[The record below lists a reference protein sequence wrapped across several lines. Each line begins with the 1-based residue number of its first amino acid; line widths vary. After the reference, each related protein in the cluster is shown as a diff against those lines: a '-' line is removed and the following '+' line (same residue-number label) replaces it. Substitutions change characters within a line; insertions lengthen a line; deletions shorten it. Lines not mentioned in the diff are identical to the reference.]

1 MSKGNKEEQK
11 WLLGESLNQ
20 YDRSLKEELGKVEK
34 RNREQNHK
42 ISALIN
48 AFDDDYI
55 KKEEEN
61 TNISLDYSK
70 EGIVIVD
77 DIKGNTLVNNVKD
90 SNKELVLNGDIDT
103 QGVNVT
109 LEDTVDN
116 GKVDVV
122 LEGNTEVNLS
132 KTKDPI
138 MITHK
143 FDDINSN
150 NGKLQTTVNGV
161 TTVNDSPGKV
171 DVKDITGDTLVNHV
185 SNGSEELILNGDID
199 TSGYSNVTLT
209 EGIDGGKVDVSL
221 EGNTMV
227 NVCDQEEPVAITK
240 SYTVETGNHVALQG
254 EYDGKCRPNIYGNTL
269 VNLCTVENSNVNGTF
284 KRQLIY
290 PVSGT
295 ITIICYNIKNFKIG
309 YSKEQDGKW
318 IGNTSISGYKNV
330 VTLDSGV
337 TIKELIAGHTEDYN
351 NITYEEFQNLNIVV
365 LEGDYTN
372 KPIPDYFTGMKSS
385 FEDKL
390 VPENLINYNEVVCNY
405 NEAKNYQSINTKA
418 NQIYTVVV
426 NILEN
431 TCDKGVWFSA
441 YEFIGQSTIND
452 YYLGDVREGNI
463 KLASQGQTGIF
474 KLRIGYTQLGSK
486 GTRFAL
492 FSEKSTSGS
501 FKATAYVVEGDY
513 TNYDFTDYDST
524 KGGKYRV
531 DYKVTGKNKLN
542 IELLRNQSNF
552 SIEYTNYGFWYYPLK
567 VEKGKTYSIS
577 VGADSLITNGEM
589 TPYLCI
595 TEKKDYNDSSN
606 RAWMNH
612 VNIGFNKTQTI
623 QSVDGYLYIQ
633 ISNGM
638 EYVNYLLD
646 NIGYIQLEEGTTA
659 TDYEPYKESI
669 KTLYLNSPLLEGDTI
684 EQSGNNI
691 MHNHRYGK
699 VVLDGSNY
707 VPASEKTLASTG
719 NYRWR
724 FFISNVKNST
734 STTGLGICDK
744 YPIVSPT
751 ETWNSIEGITQNND
765 GNKIVLYLDKY
776 KDGSDASKQA
786 LINEL
791 STNPIT
797 FIYKKETPTQET
809 ISTNDNLLL
818 DSYTNGHLDV
828 DTIIPIDKVE
838 FNDWSYT
845 LKYLFP
851 STEYIIQFESDNV
864 GKLYYMYTNGAYSNE
879 NSNIVKG
886 LNKFTLTTPSEVLYN
901 NMVMCGIGF
910 NASKIVVTP
919 KVDNDFGYFKGMK
932 SVGECED
939 LEIVSNNKNLVDLN
953 NISLGNGCVSIEHE
967 DDCIIAT
974 FRGTQHNRFNMKL
987 SNEILQLLSQ
997 DKTLLLS
1004 YDIEV
1009 LEPSNYNISE
1019 YTGYS
1024 TGCISYPLTSNNH
1037 TSKIRK
1043 DTIEI
1048 GFHNGAIEISPTKI
1062 KFYNIQ
1068 IEEIK
1073 DNSNTS
1079 TDYTAHKQNKQ
1090 TLTHEPLRG
1099 LPNGVCDKYVIIDGK
1114 WYIERNCIC
1123 EIFDG
1128 SEDENWVLSGYNS
1141 NRVNGLTFRIKRNT
1155 PGSTGSSICTML
1167 KCDKLKN
1174 ITPKEAW
1181 GSNSDDTEVDGSFSG
1196 IATGTKAGDGID
1208 IRIPKKI
1215 LPAESILGFRQYLQN
1230 NPITV
1235 VYQLATPTYEP
1246 IDYNPFEVYTDIT
1259 HISNNS
1265 TIPCNMVIKNTGYN
1279 TISLKE
1285 NTKYTAYVN
1294 NKNNVSLT
1302 YKIDNNAI
1310 AVNSSNKFTFTT
1322 PSTLVDKT
1330 IRIASK
1336 GNKIENLMIVEGTP
1350 QNDPIGYFDG
1360 LKSSYECEKIT
1371 DVNDENFGKY
1381 KVDTRVKGENFES
1394 TQTVYL
1400 NSPLL
1405 KGDKIIWKDNKLQH
1419 YHKMKT
1425 IVFDGSDD
1433 ERWRR
1438 QEDLDTNNTQRYYI
1452 PNTTVKLNSLLI
1464 NDVLPIG
1471 VSGRDDLTYLY
1482 IHNEVKRFDVKK
1494 LKTDTRWNDVTTL
1507 KKYLQQNP
1515 ITVVYELAT
1524 PYYEEISEY
1533 PLKFSSIANCSLSTT
1548 SNIQVSNISFNIYE
1562 ETLPYLYNDKK
1573 YYITF
1578 NSDISKEIIINLGGS
1593 ELIYTTK
1600 VGFNK
1605 VEITTPSNSNN
1616 MLTFNGQG
1624 VNINNVKV
1632 TQQNIDSYFEGM
1644 KSVGECE
1651 DLEIVSNNNDNTL
1664 SNKQTM
1670 THEPLRGLPN
1680 GVRDKYV
1687 IIDGKWYIERNT
1699 IQLRMDSQFIQN
1711 KKIFTYVSQNYPD
1724 VIGFSTPNN
1733 WFKWNSSLVCDNLVY
1748 DGHRNI
1754 SAGSLI
1760 SNQEKIFVYDYIFIT
1775 LNKNKVS
1782 TLNEAGFREYLK
1794 NNPTKIIAEAQPT
1807 YEPIDYNPFEVYT
1820 DTTYISNNS
1829 TIPCNMVIKNT
1840 GYNCILKPNTKY
1852 TVVTNTQGSISA
1864 KIGSTKADST
1874 SNVFTIITPSTLTD
1888 NVLRLSGKGLTTKD
1902 IMLLEG
1908 DKTNYIPK
1916 YFTGMESVFEQEYD
1930 EEKNKY
1936 KVNVKVTDGNKE
1948 NNITFYINEPLRGVG
1963 DIKDKVYVKEDKV
1976 VVERNCAEKI
1986 LNGTENWKYDTT
1998 SSSQE
2003 VGRFGFNNIG
2013 MKGNRSL
2020 IVCDKY
2026 AFKTN
2031 YTMSSYNYEGTFT
2044 SVGGNVLFLDTLL
2057 NKLETKDLNGFK
2069 QWLQNNPTTVVYQL
2083 ATPVYEE
2090 VECDLSKL
2098 MLENYENSSLILNS
2112 NIPPTVD
2119 VRYKG
2124 EAPIVSATKELS
2136 SNVESTTTDINE
2148 NIIPYM
2154 CDMDYRI
2161 VELQLKNASTQGLE
2175 VNVLGLDSEDV
2186 LFNNRKANK
2195 IFNPSYEMLKRD
2207 ILSKRYSTD
2216 EYKYR
2221 LERYLLANKI
2231 SNEEYN
2237 ELEELINGR

>member
-122 LEGNTEVNLS
+122 LEGNTEINLS

-150 NGKLQTTVNGV
+150 NGKLQTTVDGV
-161 TTVNDSPGKV
+161 TTINDSPGKV
-171 DVKDITGDTLVNHV
+171 DVKEITGDTLINHV
-185 SNGSEELILNGDID
+185 SNGSEELTLNGDID
-199 TSGYSNVTLT
+199 TNGYSNVTLT
-209 EGIDGGKVDVSL
+209 EGIDGGKVDISL

-227 NVCDQEEPVAITK
+227 NVCDQEDPIAITK
-240 SYTVETGNHVALQG
+240 SYTVETGNHIALQG
-254 EYDGKCRPNIYGNTL
+254 EYDGKCRPYIYGNTL
-269 VNLCTVENSNVNGTF
+269 INLALAKGNYSYKNDIVTNNRINLVRNLKAGVTYTLIRTISEFSGGLIQEAINFYDMSFYIDGKQAQDHNCQYRGNGQYVSKFTPT
-284 KRQLIY
+284 KDVTHMDIIIGMDNIDKDNGIY
-290 PVSGT
+290 PT
-295 ITIICYNIKNFKIG
+295 ITI
-309 YSKEQDGKW
+309 S
-318 IGNTSISGYKNV
+318 
-330 VTLDSGV
+330 
-337 TIKELIAGHTEDYN
+337 DY
-351 NITYEEFQNLNIVV
+351 II

-405 NEAKNYQSINTKA
+405 NEAKDYQPINTKA

-441 YEFIGQSTIND
+441 YEFIGQSAIND
-452 YYLGDVREGNI
+452 YYLGDVTEGNI

-486 GTRFAL
+486 GTRFVL
-492 FSEKSTSGS
+492 FSENFTSGN

-513 TNYDFTDYDST
+513 TNYDFTNYDST
-524 KGGKYRV
+524 KGGKYKI

-552 SIEYTNYGFWYYPLK
+552 GIDYTNYGFWYYPLK
-567 VEKGKTYSIS
+567 VEKGKTYNISI
-577 VGADSLITNGEM
+577 GADSLITNGEM
-589 TPYLCI
+589 TPYLCV
-595 TEKKDYNDSSN
+595 TEKKDYNKSSS

-612 VNIGFNKTQTI
+612 VTIGFNKTQTI

-684 EQSGNNI
+684 EQSSNNI
-691 MHNHRYGK
+691 IHNHRYGS
-699 VVLDGSNY
+699 VVLDGSEDETWYENTQWTNDDCTTRAFY
-707 VPASEKTLASTG
+707 VPQGRLSPKKANGEKNILCDRFIINAKMGIQETESVFGEAGTG
-719 NYRWR
+719 AVYIR
-724 FFISNVKNST
+724 IKK
-734 STTGLGICDK
+734 DK
-744 YPIVSPT
+744 
-751 ETWNSIEGITQNND
+751 
-765 GNKIVLYLDKY
+765 
-776 KDGSDASKQA
+776 
-786 LINEL
+786 L
-791 STNPIT
+791 STQDLAGFKQYLQQNPIT
-797 FIYKKETPTQET
+797 VVYELAQPTQEI

-828 DTIIPIDKVE
+828 DSVVPIDKVK
-838 FNDWSYT
+838 FNGWGT
-845 LKYLFP
+845 LLKYLYP
-851 STEYIIQFESDNV
+851 NQDYIIQFESDNL
-864 GKLYYMYTNGAYSNE
+864 GKLSYIGMNYKAYYQDEVTKGINRFIITTTEKIQSNFFE
-879 NSNIVKG
+879 
-886 LNKFTLTTPSEVLYN
+886 LN
-901 NMVMCGIGF
+901 GIGF

-932 SVGECED
+932 SVGECEGNKI
-939 LEIVSNNKNLVDLN
+939 EILSSKDITPSSFVKYTVNGIEFNFDGKLINENVYVH
-953 NISLGNGCVSIEHE
+953 NISNKALWVHTSINSKYSNGFKIGKNSKKLIELKQGE
-967 DDCIIAT
+967 TIYCASVNYSDGWSNSDVEKARNSFIIT
-974 FRGTQHNRFNMKL
+974 KKE
-987 SNEILQLLSQ
+987 NEINKKEILLNQ
-997 DKTLLLS
+997 
-1004 YDIEV
+1004 
-1009 LEPSNYNISE
+1009 
-1019 YTGYS
+1019 
-1024 TGCISYPLTSNNH
+1024 
-1037 TSKIRK
+1037 
-1043 DTIEI
+1043 
-1048 GFHNGAIEISPTKI
+1048 
-1062 KFYNIQ
+1062 
-1068 IEEIK
+1068 
-1073 DNSNTS
+1073 
-1079 TDYTAHKQNKQ
+1079 
-1090 TLTHEPLRG
+1090 PLRG
-1099 LPNGVCDKYVIIDGK
+1099 LPNGVKDKYVIIDGK
-1114 WYIERNCIC
+1114 WYIERNTV
-1123 EIFDG
+1123 ELLLD
-1128 SEDENWVLSGYNS
+1128 NS
-1141 NRVNGLTFRIKRNT
+1141 LT
-1155 PGSTGSSICTML
+1155 
-1167 KCDKLKN
+1167 
-1174 ITPKEAW
+1174 
-1181 GSNSDDTEVDGSFSG
+1181 
-1196 IATGTKAGDGID
+1196 D
-1208 IRIPKKI
+1208 IRISSLDFTNKDIQLFFIRDFMDRIKKNVDNDTLSNLLSDKFNSNAYNTLYRNNI
-1215 LPAESILGFRQYLQN
+1215 EGISINQEGGIGVSILKSKLSTVDIDGFKQWISN
-1230 NPITV
+1230 NPTKVICE
-1235 VYQLATPTYEP
+1235 LAQPTYEP

-1265 TIPCNMVIKNTGYN
+1265 TIPCNMVIKNSGYN

-1302 YKIDNNAI
+1302 YKLDNNAI

-1336 GNKIENLMIVEGTP
+1336 GNKIENLMIIEGTP
-1350 QNDPIGYFDG
+1350 QNDPIGYFDS
-1360 LKSSYECEKIT
+1360 LKSSYECEKVT

-1381 KVDTRVKGENFES
+1381 KVDARVKGENFES

-1433 ERWRR
+1433 ENWVYWR
-1438 QEDLDTNNTQRYYI
+1438 DNTDNGKLDSSLISFYLSFTNYI
-1452 PNTTVKLNSLLI
+1452 SANDEILII
-1464 NDVLPIG
+1464 NDRFIPSNTVWASNTEKIALNGDKII
-1471 VSGRDDLTYLY
+1471 SFQIACLRSRLT
-1482 IHNEVKRFDVKK
+1482 
-1494 LKTDTRWNDVTTL
+1494 TQDVTGF

-1533 PLKFSSIANCSLSTT
+1533 PLKFSSIANCSLSII

-1593 ELIYTTK
+1593 ELIYITK

-1605 VEITTPSNSNN
+1605 IEITTPSNSNN

-1651 DLEIVSNNNDNTL
+1651 ELEIVSNNNDNTL

-1680 GVRDKYV
+1680 GVKDKYV
-1687 IIDGKWYIERNT
+1687 IIDSKWYIERNCG
-1699 IQLRMDSQFIQN
+1699 
-1711 KKIFTYVSQNYPD
+1711 KYVSTGNENIY
-1724 VIGFSTPNN
+1724 TYLATNN
-1733 WFKWNSSLVCDNLVY
+1733 NVVSYMTLNDYFNTMGSDIICDKELTTVQGWSGY
-1748 DGHRNI
+1748 HKGI
-1754 SAGSLI
+1754 SAIRANNENRLI
-1760 SNQEKIFVYDYIFIT
+1760 LSQYDTEQCKTLLKQQTTFIYELQT
-1775 LNKNKVS
+1775 
-1782 TLNEAGFREYLK
+1782 
-1794 NNPTKIIAEAQPT
+1794 PT
-1807 YEPIDYNPFEVYT
+1807 YEPIDYNPLEVYT
-1820 DTTYISNNS
+1820 DITHISNNS

-1864 KIGSTKADST
+1864 KIGSTKVDST
-1874 SNVFTIITPSTLTD
+1874 SNTFTIITPSTLTD
-1888 NVLRLSGKGLTTKD
+1888 SVLRLSGKGLTTKD

-1916 YFTGMESVFEQEYD
+1916 YFTGMESAFEQEYD

-1963 DIKDKVYVKEDKV
+1963 DVKDKVYVKEDKV
-1976 VVERNCAEKI
+1976 VVQRNCASAIFDENTNIQSGYVSPGIHSRKMNFIVDKKVYTDGSIETLPKI
-1986 LNGTENWKYDTT
+1986 ICPKLITKNLNLWANIDDQGCISVN
-1998 SSSQE
+1998 QE
-2003 VGRFGFNNIG
+2003 GNIAVRLPNMYG
-2013 MKGNRSL
+2013 STPKEVKSNLG
-2020 IVCDKY
+2020 I
-2026 AFKTN
+2026 
-2031 YTMSSYNYEGTFT
+2031 
-2044 SVGGNVLFLDTLL
+2044 
-2057 NKLETKDLNGFK
+2057 
-2069 QWLQNNPTTVVYQL
+2069 NPITVVYQL

-2090 VECDLSKL
+2090 VKCDLSKL